1 MKEHPR
7 PLVAFA
13 MIEAGGG
20 HRSPAI
26 AVERALRARWPNR
39 YRTQVLDFMKD
50 LGCLR
55 QDARHKRTWDFLLSH
70 PLLSK
75 ASYLLSELA
84 PPVARAILLRFLR
97 PFIPVVVAWV
107 RREQPAMVVSMHY
120 FNTVALVEARR
131 QGAAGFLLASF
142 VTEAW
147 DTPRFWT
154 IPGVDHTIVSTEE
167 GRRTLIRRGIPRRS
181 ISVCTFPVRR
191 GRRGVR
197 SGGAETRRR
206 LGISNGNPVLL
217 VTFGAQG
224 VGRIHHFLAA
234 MARARMA
241 INVIVVAGRNE
252 SLRKDLLDRYAA
264 ADRRMV
270 VVPLGYVEEMNE
282 LINAADICFI
292 KPGVSTT
299 LEVLAYRKPI
309 VFYRPGAFGEGI
321 NIRAVQRM
329 GVGFPVQSS
338 PARFVRVMRRL
349 LDAKGYR
356 AVVARYRGRQ
366 ARDGAVEV
374 ASRLHKLL
382 ARGAG

>member
-84 PPVARAILLRFLR
+84 PPVARAILRRFLR

-107 RREQPAMVVSMHY
+107 RRERPAMVVSMHY

-131 QGAAGFLLASF
+131 QGAEGFTLVSF

-191 GRRGVR
+191 GRRDVR

-224 VGRIHHFLAA
+224 VGRIQRFLAA

-252 SLRKDLLDRYAA
+252 SLRRDLLDRYRA
-264 ADRRMV
+264 ADGRMI

-338 PARFVRVMRRL
+338 PVRFVRVMQRL

-356 AVVARYRGRQ
+356 AVVARYRGR
-366 ARDGAVEV
+366 
-374 ASRLHKLL
+374 
-382 ARGAG
+382 AGP